1 VDGVLTDVP
10 VNMQL
15 ATLFRIE
22 KQLEL
27 IEDKFYKDGDTD
39 AFNRAFSPLFRSAG
53 FTETTAKDVFDQVE
67 LRNRAV
73 DLLDVQGADLY
84 LVSSGPSYYLDIL
97 ANTHHLDI
105 DTRCKYSRY
114 SFGIDGTLS
123 SVRYVAVGEAAKKTF
138 VRSNVDR
145 YALTVG
151 IGNSVQL
158 DGAFLALCTIPIL
171 VGSLA
176 KGFLCVKELDP
187 VIDMISA
194 LKI

>member
-1 VDGVLTDVP
+1 MGKGQGVAVFCDVDGVLTDVP

-39 AFNRAFSPLFRSAG
+39 AFNRAFIPLFRSAG

-123 SVRYVAVGEAAKKTF
+123 SVRYVAVGE
-138 VRSNVDR
+138 
-145 YALTVG
+145 